1 LQRDAGLHDQ
11 RLISHDATSRDATE
25 GAAAMADDPTPKADP
40 NDEPKD
46 DQKDLGDA
54 GKKALEEERKARRDA
69 EKQLKAVND
78 RVRELE
84 DKDKSDSEKLTSRV
98 AELEKELSTERSRAM
113 RLEVAIDKGL
123 TKTQARRLVGD
134 TEDDLVADAD
144 DLLSSFKPS
153 DETKPAPP
161 GSIPKENLRPGAA
174 PDTPEPTKED
184 IRKAIDAIPR

>member
-1 LQRDAGLHDQ
+1 MPNP
-11 RLISHDATSRDATE
+11 E
-25 GAAAMADDPTPKADP
+25 EEKAAADAVKAKADAEAKAEA
-40 NDEPKD
+40 DKLGEP
-46 DQKDLGDA
+46 
-54 GKKALEEERKARRDA
+54 GKKALDDERKARREA

-123 TKTQARRLVGD
+123 SKTQARRLVGD

-161 GSIPKENLRPGAA
+161 GSTPKENLRPGAA